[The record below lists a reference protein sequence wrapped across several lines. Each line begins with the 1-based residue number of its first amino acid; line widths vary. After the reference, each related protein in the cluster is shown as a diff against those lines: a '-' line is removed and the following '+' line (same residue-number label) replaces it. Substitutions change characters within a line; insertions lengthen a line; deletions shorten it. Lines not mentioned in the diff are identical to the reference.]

1 MIALTDELNL
11 RLYGIQVPCGSA
23 EHSDSRPWG
32 RNPPPGGAPAIKI
45 IHKIILTVKIRERGL
60 VVPFPLLLFLAVLS
74 LRPLVS

>member
-32 RNPPPGGAPAIKI
+32 RNPPRGAPAIKI